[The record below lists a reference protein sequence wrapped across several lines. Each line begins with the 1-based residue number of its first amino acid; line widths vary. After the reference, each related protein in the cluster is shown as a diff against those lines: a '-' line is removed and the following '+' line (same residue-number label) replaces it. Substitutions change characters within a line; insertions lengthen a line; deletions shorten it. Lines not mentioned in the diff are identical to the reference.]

1 MGIML
6 YISIVIVVIGNAI
19 GFQQDF
25 PTIVRCC
32 GFIGAGVGYALL
44 SSACINLN
52 DRIKDLE
59 RRNSSDNKTNILYGE

>member
-6 YISIVIVVIGNAI
+6 YISIVLVVIGNVF

-25 PTIVRCC
+25 PAIVRIC
-32 GFIGAGVGYALL
+32 GFVGAGVGYSLL
-44 SSACINLN
+44 SSACFNLN

-59 RRNSSDNKTNILYGE
+59 RRNTNGKT